1 MLKFPK
7 TTVAEDATTTE
18 EVLEILEAE
27 EVRHQ
32 EEKETLPQDVK
43 ADLEAT
49 EVQLLEK
56 VVLAEEANP
65 EVHQRQEEKETLLQD
80 VKADSEATEVQLLEK
95 VDSEAKEVSV
105 QEEKALLTG
114 LQDATE
120 VLRKDRQD
128 VLKVLVT
135 HQEKED
141 QEEAK
146 KDCRLQ
152 ILDCRFLVCNYYLL
166 LIFL

>member
-1 MLKFPK
+1 MWKFPK

-18 EVLEILEAE
+18 EVLEVLEAE

-80 VKADSEATEVQLLEK
+80 V
-95 VDSEAKEVSV
+95 
-105 QEEKALLTG
+105 
-114 LQDATE
+114 TE